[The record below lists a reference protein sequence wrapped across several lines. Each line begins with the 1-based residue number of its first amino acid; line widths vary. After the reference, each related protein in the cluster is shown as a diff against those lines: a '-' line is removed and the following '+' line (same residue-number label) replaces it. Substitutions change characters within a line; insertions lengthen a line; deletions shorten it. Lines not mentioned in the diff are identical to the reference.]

1 MAYSKTIKTNRIKI
15 IHAIGVKLLL
25 ITLLSSCSTTKQNQA
40 GAEQRPDSVHLIV
53 QQSTI
58 PELNQKLQSKEL
70 SVTQL
75 TQYFLHQIELNNQKF
90 NALIA
95 VNPQAMQLAQQL
107 DQEIQQGKI
116 RGLLHGIPIVVKDN
130 IDTST
135 MPTTAGSLALKDNMT
150 GRDAT
155 LVTKLKAAGA
165 IIIGKANLSEW
176 ANFRSER
183 SSSGWS
189 GVGGQTR
196 NPHDINRSPCGS
208 SSGSG
213 AAVAGN
219 LAVAAIGTE
228 TNGSITCPSSANG
241 LVGIKPTVGLVS
253 RFGIVPISHTQD
265 TAGPMTKSVIDAA
278 IILAAIQGED
288 NKDAATQSLGN
299 AFAKNLVPSTKPVN
313 LKGKRIGIVASSALN
328 HEQVKAVFD
337 NTTKALS
344 EAGVE
349 LIKDLK
355 TEPYDTFYDD
365 SYQVLLY
372 EFKHDLKDYF
382 AGLDNQFKTMDLAQ
396 LIEFNNQ
403 HAAKEMPFF
412 QQEIFEKSQAKGP
425 LTDSDYKKALADIRK
440 ATRQDGIDKLMQQHQ
455 LDAIIS
461 ATLGAAWSIDE
472 INGDHYIGG
481 FSTYPAIAGYPHI
494 TLPMGKVHHM
504 PVGLSITGKKLS
516 EQELIE
522 IAFAIEKLLQ

>member
-1 MAYSKTIKTNRIKI
+1 MAHSKTVKANKIKF
-15 IHAIGVKLLL
+15 IHAIVVKLSL
-25 ITLLSSCSTTKQNQA
+25 IILLSSCSTTKQNQA
-40 GAEQRPDSVHLIV
+40 AAQHRPDPIHLTV

-58 PELNQKLQSKEL
+58 PELNQKLLSKEL

-95 VNPQAMQLAQQL
+95 VNPQAMQIAQQL
-107 DQEIQQGKI
+107 DEEIQRGKI

-155 LVTKLKAAGA
+155 LVSKLKAAGA
-165 IIIGKANLSEW
+165 IILGKANLSEW

-278 IILAAIQGED
+278 IILAAIQGKD
-288 NKDAATQSLGN
+288 NKDSATQSLGN
-299 AFAKNLVPSTKPVN
+299 AFDKNLVPSKPIN

-337 NTTKALS
+337 KTTNALNQ
-344 EAGVE
+344 AGVE
-349 LIKDLK
+349 LIKDLN

-382 AGLDNQFKTMDLAQ
+382 ASLDNQFKTMDLAQ
-396 LIEFNNQ
+396 LIEFNKQ
-403 HAAKEMPFF
+403 HAAKEMPYF

-425 LTDSDYKKALADIRK
+425 LTDSEYKKALAAIRK

-522 IAFAIEKLLQ
+522 IALAIENLLR